1 MCGIAGFVD
10 NNKNKKDNLRNMLKL
25 IKHRGPDGWGE
36 FYKDDVAI
44 GHVRLSIIDLANGK
58 QPMSKNGYHLTFNG
72 EIYNYKELRE
82 ELEKKGYTFETNSDT
97 EVLLTSYIEYKE
109 KCLNKLRGMFAF
121 AIYNESDN
129 SIFIA
134 RDHFGIKP
142 VYYYTNNGIF
152 MFASEIKA
160 FMGHKKFIKELNK
173 EVLPAYLSFNFVP
186 TTETFFKN
194 VYRLEPGHYLIYKNG
209 KIDIKEYFTF
219 KFDEQKSTMEESVK
233 AISNV
238 MKDSVKH
245 HNIADV
251 EVGSFL
257 SSGVDS
263 SYVVSLCK
271 PQHTYTIA
279 YKESGFSEL
288 KYAEDL
294 TSKLNIT
301 NKHKT
306 VSMKEYF
313 KNFKTALYH
322 LDEPLADPSIV
333 PLYFLSKLASK
344 DVKVVLS
351 GEGADELFGGYNY
364 YLEEVNYSFYNKIP
378 YSIRHSISQTAS
390 LFPSGRGLNFLVRRG
405 LKLEDGYIGVNKV
418 FNEKER
424 NQILLNKTEEKNS
437 SITKPI
443 YDRIQDCSS
452 LAKMQTIDVVF
463 WLVKDILLKA
473 DKMSMASSVEVRV
486 PFLDKEVY
494 EVARKLSIENKL
506 TKDLTKVSLR
516 KAAKEVI
523 PTEAYK
529 KKKLGFPVPLRQ
541 WIKTD
546 YVFKKMYKA
555 FNSKISKEL
564 FDNKALNK
572 LLVDTYKGEI
582 DNYKKAWTVYTFL
595 EWYDVY
601 FN

>member
-10 NNKNKKDNLRNMLKL
+10 DGKKSKTNLRNMLKL

-36 FYKDDVAI
+36 FYKDNVSI

-58 QPMSKNGYHLTFNG
+58 QPMSIDGYHITYNG
-72 EIYNYKELRE
+72 EIYNYRELKKD
-82 ELEKKGYTFETNSDT
+82 LEKKGYKFKTNSDT
-97 EVLLTSYIEYKE
+97 EVLLVSYIEYKE

-121 AIYNESDN
+121 AIYDEKDN
-129 SIFIA
+129 SLFCA
-134 RDHFGIKP
+134 RDYFGIKP
-142 VYYYTNNGIF
+142 FYYYKDDKTF

-160 FMGHKKFIKELNK
+160 FLGNDKFVKELNTS
-173 EVLPAYLSFNFVP
+173 VLPAYLSFNFVP
-186 TTETFFKN
+186 TTETFFKD
-194 VYRLEPGHYLIYKNG
+194 VYRLEPGHYLTYKDG
-209 KIDIKEYFTF
+209 KIDIKEYFEF
-219 KFDEQKSTMEESVK
+219 HFNEQKQTMEESVK
-233 AISNV
+233 AISDV
-238 MKDSVKH
+238 MKDSVEH

-263 SYVVSLCK
+263 SYVVSLCR

-288 KYAEDL
+288 SYAEDL
-294 TSKLNIT
+294 TNKLGIT

-306 VSMKEYF
+306 VGMKEYF
-313 KNFKTALYH
+313 KTFRTALYH

-333 PLYFLSKLASK
+333 PLYFLSKLASE

-378 YSIRHSISQTAS
+378 YAIRHSISETAS

-405 LKLEDGYIGVNKV
+405 LKLEDGYIGVNRV

-424 NQILLNKTEEKNS
+424 NQILLNKTDEKNS
-437 SITKPI
+437 SITKPV

-516 KAAKEVI
+516 KAAQEVI

-529 KKKLGFPVPLRQ
+529 KKKLGFPVPLRE

-546 YVFKKMYKA
+546 YVYKKMHKA

-564 FDNKALNK
+564 FDNNALNK
-572 LLVDTYKGEI
+572 LLVDTFKGEI